1 MLKEKFEIILSSF
14 NHRKT
19 LAKLRK
25 NYKKRALNVIFLVTE
40 NQKWAYQTLYEE
52 FEKNKNYSPKVIIV
66 P

>member
-1 MLKEKFEIILSSF
+1 MFKEKFEIILSSF

-40 NQKWAYQTLYEE
+40 NQIWAYQTLYEE
-52 FEKNKNYSPKVIIV
+52 FE
-66 P
+66 